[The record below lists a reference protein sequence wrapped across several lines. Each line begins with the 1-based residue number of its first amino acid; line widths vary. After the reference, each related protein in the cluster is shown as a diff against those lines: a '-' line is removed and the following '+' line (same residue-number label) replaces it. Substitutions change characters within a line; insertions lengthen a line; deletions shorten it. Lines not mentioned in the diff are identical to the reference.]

1 MYEMKN
7 GLLHIDGEP
16 VIGLGAAYYPSF
28 HEGKYPVPPEGD
40 RIGEMKTK

>member
-16 VIGLGAAYYPSF
+16 VIGLGAAVICRRLE
-28 HEGKYPVPPEGD
+28 HL
-40 RIGEMKTK
+40 